1 VEPVKEDEVK
11 IEADEEKE
19 EEKVEDEAESAPA
32 TPAEEVEEVEE
43 VKEEEKVDENG
54 MAAPVIE
61 FDATFEETAPL
72 THLTKARAKGPP
84 KKKRRPPKNPVVA
97 AGDPFE
103 YSAGVTTTNMD
114 TPTNGVAKEDNV
126 EEPEVTKD
134 EEPLVKPEPEPE
146 KPKKKVF
153 RPPMGGPQMPV
164 MPMDEIKGF
173 FNKNKKAADKED
185 KEEEEAKPADPEPA
199 KEPAA
204 EVSPVKRKPFLGRPG
219 PGMGGMGFPMGPGGG
234 GDLMA
239 QLKNKQKSRA
249 KTPDPDSEETSTTS
263 LKEAKSSP
271 TPPPKPKP
279 KPKGGVPLFP
289 VTAPKPDLRT
299 KSIGNNKEK
308 PESPSSPR
316 HNSMPAKS
324 GNS

>member
-1 VEPVKEDEVK
+1 
-11 IEADEEKE
+11 
-19 EEKVEDEAESAPA
+19 
-32 TPAEEVEEVEE
+32 
-43 VKEEEKVDENG
+43 
-54 MAAPVIE
+54 
-61 FDATFEETAPL
+61 
-72 THLTKARAKGPP
+72 
-84 KKKRRPPKNPVVA
+84 
-97 AGDPFE
+97 
-103 YSAGVTTTNMD
+103 
-114 TPTNGVAKEDNV
+114 
-126 EEPEVTKD
+126 
-134 EEPLVKPEPEPE
+134 
-146 KPKKKVF
+146 
-153 RPPMGGPQMPV
+153 
-164 MPMDEIKGF
+164 
-173 FNKNKKAADKED
+173 
-185 KEEEEAKPADPEPA
+185 
-199 KEPAA
+199 
-204 EVSPVKRKPFLGRPG
+204 
-219 PGMGGMGFPMGPGGG
+219 MGGMGFPMGPGGG

-308 PESPSSPR
+308 PELPSSPR